1 MIITTTFT
9 IEGKKIT
16 AHKGIVTG
24 ETIFGANFVKDFFAS
39 VRDFFGGRYIGA
51 DVSSPPFDKLA
62 ELYGAAGFRA
72 DTLPEMAAAIEAALV
87 CGKPAVIDV
96 AVDPA
101 ALYSFRRDSF
111 KHRGG

>member
-39 VRDFFGGRYIGA
+39 VRDFFGGRSRTYEKTIDDARTTSFAEMTKDAESQGANAIVGVSIQYQTIGQMIM
-51 DVSSPPFDKLA
+51 VTTT
-62 ELYGAAGFRA
+62 G
-72 DTLPEMAAAIEAALV
+72 T
-87 CGKPAVIDV
+87 AVV
-96 AVDPA
+96 VE
-101 ALYSFRRDSF
+101 
-111 KHRGG
+111 